1 MHAPLSPG
9 SVLGAPFFVVAA
21 MLLLHGVPVRGFDGD
36 AVTAPPSASTAFTE
50 HPFTLP
56 TAASLLD
63 VLASDFCTRTGEGEE
78 SSCTPSVSRLP
89 THPVLILFTESNA
102 GHSSTLAALRA
113 KVRQI
118 ATDVPSSV
126 LRVHEYVIPMSATER
141 RLIELLLI
149 GASHVPT
156 LALFHGRVAKV
167 QVAPGSI
174 VSASPFQT
182 PVLYS
187 TTPLASASYLEL
199 RSWAL
204 SELPARYVDPVTFHL
219 IPSLQFVFSPAE
231 VHETLQLVR
240 DALEASES
248 RSVLPAFVSMA
259 YMRLTRHGSEEVLA
273 ALSSIATQAGNA
285 VLTLVTESAEV
296 AAAWGLRAEHTF
308 TMAPWSSTVAAYLNS
323 SASDGFAASVS
334 DLSPPQSIGT
344 VTELAEATAGS
355 AAWRAACAASVRAEI
370 AQLQNWRQ
378 AMNAFNTTSPLRRID
393 SAAHLLHELKALQ
406 NALKIVFVLRES
418 DEMWFHHHLEV
429 AAALARRLQST
440 TVFYNTTT
448 LAKGSKA
455 RSRVE
460 RSWTPIMRCDVFWL
474 DAEQLPAVADGLHV
488 SQVPSVLILVPLQ
501 SRFGEGGDGDRA
513 DAAAAA
519 GDDDQ
524 AAAGASEEA
533 GLRRRD
539 PFIGIHTINRYDLL
553 KAAYMDDAQMTHE
566 PVSGKEALP
575 LFPSDS
581 DTLLRFLASG
591 SFLGAMQYTM
601 SSTQLST
608 LRAKVTELP
617 DAVQAATA
625 SGGTSNRHYLQLDRR
640 YYPLRGAEEPMEGP
654 VYVRQILNGSSPLPV
669 LGSDDSDTELG
680 RQPVGGRSGT
690 HPRGTTSASPDEADE
705 RLRQRRAREEAAA
718 LKRKAAWEA
727 NLAKRRREKADRMR
741 RKAAEDAAER
751 ERQQEAFQQE
761 VNAALKAEQEGAGGG
776 AGGTWASQPEGL
788 LVRRPTL
795 EDASEGL
802 VEEGRRK
809 GRPQRPFGEEVDSQ
823 DAAQILRRRR
833 RLREY
838 REWLADRQ
846 LMVNRCVTVT
856 EKGKLSLM
864 TRWE

>member
-1 MHAPLSPG
+1 
-9 SVLGAPFFVVAA
+9 

-56 TAASLLD
+56 TAASLLE

-488 SQVPSVLILVPLQ
+488 SQVPSVLIL
-501 SRFGEGGDGDRA
+501 
-513 DAAAAA
+513 
-519 GDDDQ
+519 
-524 AAAGASEEA
+524 EA

-761 VNAALKAEQEGAGGG
+761 VNATLKAEQEGAGGG

-802 VEEGRRK
+802 
-809 GRPQRPFGEEVDSQ
+809 
-823 DAAQILRRRR
+823 ILRRRR
-833 RLREY
+833 RHREY

>member
-1 MHAPLSPG
+1 
-9 SVLGAPFFVVAA
+9 

-501 SRFGEGGDGDRA
+501 SRF
-513 DAAAAA
+513 
-519 GDDDQ
+519 
-524 AAAGASEEA
+524 
-533 GLRRRD
+533 
-539 PFIGIHTINRYDLL
+539 
-553 KAAYMDDAQMTHE
+553 AAYMDDAQMTHE

-581 DTLLRFLASG
+581 DALLRFLASG

-833 RLREY
+833 RHREY